1 MTHPPDEEL
10 MLSFKNGDPLAFREL
25 FDRYKNSIYGYVRR
39 RVNDPGRAE
48 EITQDVFLAL
58 VQRRNGY
65 HVSASFR
72 TYLYRIALNRI
83 ASEYRKK
90 KESDPLPE
98 EAPAAAGDPAVV
110 QQVREALARLE
121 PEQREIVLLR
131 EYQGLS
137 YEEIAAVLSIPV
149 GTVRSRLF
157 RAKMALREL
166 LAPAPAPAPKPR
178 RTAGREGA

>member
-1 MTHPPDEEL
+1 VTHPPDEEL
-10 MLSFKNGDPLAFREL
+10 MLSFKNGDSLAFREL

-58 VQRRNGY
+58 VERRNGY
-65 HVSASFR
+65 QVTASFR

-90 KESDPLPE
+90 KESDPLPP
-98 EAPAAAGDPAVV
+98 EASGPAAAGGDPAVV
-110 QQVREALARLE
+110 QQVREALALLE

-137 YEEIAAVLSIPV
+137 YDEIAAVLSIPV

-166 LAPAPAPAPKPR
+166 LAPGARA
-178 RTAGREGA
+178 AGREGV

>member
-98 EAPAAAGDPAVV
+98 EVPAAGGGDPAVV
-110 QQVREALARLE
+110 QQVRDALAQLE

-137 YEEIAAVLSIPV
+137 YEEIAAVLSVPV

-166 LAPAPAPAPKPR
+166 LAPGPAPDSRA
-178 RTAGREGA
+178 AGREGV

>member
-10 MLSFKNGDPLAFREL
+10 MLSFKNGDPRAFREL

-48 EITQDVFLAL
+48 EITQDVFMAL

-65 HVSASFR
+65 HVAAKFR

-98 EAPAAAGDPAVV
+98 ETPAAGGGDPVVV
-110 QQVREALARLE
+110 QQVREALSQLE
-121 PEQREIVLLR
+121 PEQREIVMLR

-137 YEEIAAVLSIPV
+137 YEEIAAVLSVPV

-166 LAPAPAPAPKPR
+166 LAPGPATGAR
-178 RTAGREGA
+178 AAGREGV

>member
-1 MTHPPDEEL
+1 VTHSPDEEL

-65 HVSASFR
+65 QVTASFR

-90 KESDPLPE
+90 KETDPLPE
-98 EAPAAAGDPAVV
+98 EAPAAGGGDPVVV
-110 QQVREALARLE
+110 QQVREALAQLE

-166 LAPAPAPAPKPR
+166 LAPGSAPRARSADK
-178 RTAGREGA
+178 EGA